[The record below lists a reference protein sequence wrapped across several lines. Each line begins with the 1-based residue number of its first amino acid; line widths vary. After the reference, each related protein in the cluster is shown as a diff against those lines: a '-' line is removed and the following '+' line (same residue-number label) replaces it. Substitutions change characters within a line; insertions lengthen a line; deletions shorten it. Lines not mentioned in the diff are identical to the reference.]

1 MKNANFEIDREQ
13 IQDLFVDWLYDNGF
27 DGYGYY
33 DNQEHENITDRG
45 GFENEI
51 FLINPFYWG
60 EDEDIQDKP
69 NFVFKPMNIEI
80 EWYKY
85 PMRSAYSNK
94 RVTYGD
100 MKRILATCKSS
111 ISKKNNLKSKVKRG
125 NKIKKKAINSYKDI
139 SKYID
144 KENYLF
150 TVENVIKEYKAF
162 KRGCWT
168 SAPIREVIYKYKNQI
183 KTIIKYRNKK
193 NGLPADY

>member
-1 MKNANFEIDREQ
+1 VLRNNSKKGVKLMKNANFEIDREQ
-13 IQDLFVDWLYDNGF
+13 IQDLFVEWLYDNGF

-111 ISKKNNLKSKVKRG
+111 ISKKNNLKSKVNRG
-125 NKIKKKAINSYKDI
+125 N
-139 SKYID
+139 
-144 KENYLF
+144 
-150 TVENVIKEYKAF
+150 
-162 KRGCWT
+162 
-168 SAPIREVIYKYKNQI
+168 
-183 KTIIKYRNKK
+183 
-193 NGLPADY
+193 

>member
-13 IQDLFVDWLYDNGF
+13 IQDLFVEWLYDNGF

-94 RVTYGD
+94 RVTHGD
-100 MKRILATCKSS
+100 MKRILATCKAS

-125 NKIKKKAINSYKDI
+125 N
-139 SKYID
+139 
-144 KENYLF
+144 
-150 TVENVIKEYKAF
+150 
-162 KRGCWT
+162 
-168 SAPIREVIYKYKNQI
+168 
-183 KTIIKYRNKK
+183 
-193 NGLPADY
+193 

>member
-1 MKNANFEIDREQ
+1 MTSYVSNSQFIKGAKLMKNTNFEIDREQ

-100 MKRILATCKSS
+100 MKRILATCKAS
-111 ISKKNNLKSKVKRG
+111 ISKKNNSKKERIEG
-125 NKIKKKAINSYKDI
+125 NTDNAIYFYSHK
-139 SKYID
+139 
-144 KENYLF
+144 
-150 TVENVIKEYKAF
+150 
-162 KRGCWT
+162 
-168 SAPIREVIYKYKNQI
+168 
-183 KTIIKYRNKK
+183 IIKIN
-193 NGLPADY
+193 